1 MSNET
6 VTYSLEAVLTRIEG
20 KIDNL
25 QKDVNQK
32 FDSFQ
37 KDVDQKFESL
47 QKDFNQKFDK
57 LDERLNKL
65 EVGQA
70 KLTEK
75 VEGIDNRL
83 KSVEGTQKNQVWTLI
98 ILLASAIATAG
109 WKVKVSAGVLG
120 LKFQSDNIAVY
131 WGEPGRVLSR
141 HRNSIRLEVGQDD
154 RVY

>member
-37 KDVDQKFESL
+37 KDVDQKFESLQKDFNQKFESL

-109 WKVKVSAGVLG
+109 WKVFFSG
-120 LKFQSDNIAVY
+120 N
-131 WGEPGRVLSR
+131 P
-141 HRNSIRLEVGQDD
+141 
-154 RVY
+154 

>member
-1 MSNET
+1 MGVDTMSNET

-20 KIDNL
+20 KIDSL

-32 FDSFQ
+32 FD
-37 KDVDQKFESL
+37 KI
-47 QKDFNQKFDK
+47 
-57 LDERLNKL
+57 DERLNKL

-109 WKVKVSAGVLG
+109 WKVFFSA
-120 LKFQSDNIAVY
+120 N
-131 WGEPGRVLSR
+131 P
-141 HRNSIRLEVGQDD
+141 
-154 RVY
+154 

>member
-32 FDSFQ
+32 FESLQ
-37 KDVDQKFESL
+37 KDVDQKFDTF
-47 QKDFNQKFDK
+47 QKDVNQKFDK
-57 LDERLNKL
+57 IDERLNKL

-98 ILLASAIATAG
+98 ILGAIAIATAG
-109 WKVKVSAGVLG
+109 WKVFFSG
-120 LKFQSDNIAVY
+120 N
-131 WGEPGRVLSR
+131 P
-141 HRNSIRLEVGQDD
+141 
-154 RVY
+154 

>member
-6 VTYSLEAVLTRIEG
+6 VTYSLETVLTRIEG
-20 KIDNL
+20 KIDTL

-32 FDSFQ
+32 FDTFQ
-37 KDVDQKFESL
+37 KDVDQKF
-47 QKDFNQKFDK
+47 DK
-57 LDERLNKL
+57 IDERLNKL

-98 ILLASAIATAG
+98 ILLASAIAVAFLTTFS
-109 WKVKVSAGVLG
+109 K
-120 LKFQSDNIAVY
+120 I
-131 WGEPGRVLSR
+131 
-141 HRNSIRLEVGQDD
+141 
-154 RVY
+154 

>member
-57 LDERLNKL
+57 IDERLNKL

-98 ILLASAIATAG
+98 ILLASAVAYGAAKPTATAG
-109 WKVKVSAGVLG
+109 WKVFFSG
-120 LKFQSDNIAVY
+120 N
-131 WGEPGRVLSR
+131 P
-141 HRNSIRLEVGQDD
+141 
-154 RVY
+154 

>member
-32 FDSFQ
+32 FDQ
-37 KDVDQKFESL
+37 I
-47 QKDFNQKFDK
+47 
-57 LDERLNKL
+57 DERLNKL

-98 ILLASAIATAG
+98 ILLASAIAVAFLTTFS
-109 WKVKVSAGVLG
+109 K
-120 LKFQSDNIAVY
+120 I
-131 WGEPGRVLSR
+131 
-141 HRNSIRLEVGQDD
+141 
-154 RVY
+154 

>member
-25 QKDVNQK
+25 QKDVT
-32 FDSFQ
+32 
-37 KDVDQKFESL
+37 
-47 QKDFNQKFDK
+47 QKFDK
-57 LDERLNKL
+57 IDERLNKL

-109 WKVKVSAGVLG
+109 WKVFFSG
-120 LKFQSDNIAVY
+120 N
-131 WGEPGRVLSR
+131 P
-141 HRNSIRLEVGQDD
+141 
-154 RVY
+154 

>member
-32 FDSFQ
+32 FDQ
-37 KDVDQKFESL
+37 I
-47 QKDFNQKFDK
+47 
-57 LDERLNKL
+57 DERLNKL

-109 WKVKVSAGVLG
+109 WKVFFSG
-120 LKFQSDNIAVY
+120 N
-131 WGEPGRVLSR
+131 P
-141 HRNSIRLEVGQDD
+141 
-154 RVY
+154 

>member
-1 MSNET
+1 MGVDTMSNET

-25 QKDVNQK
+25 QKDFNQK
-32 FDSFQ
+32 FESLQ
-37 KDVDQKFESL
+37 KDFNQKFESL

-98 ILLASAIATAG
+98 ILLASAVAYGAAKPTATAG
-109 WKVKVSAGVLG
+109 WKVFFSG
-120 LKFQSDNIAVY
+120 N
-131 WGEPGRVLSR
+131 P
-141 HRNSIRLEVGQDD
+141 
-154 RVY
+154 

>member
-1 MSNET
+1 MGVDTMSNET

-20 KIDNL
+20 KIDSL
-25 QKDVNQK
+25 QKDVDQK

-57 LDERLNKL
+57 IDERLNKL

-109 WKVKVSAGVLG
+109 WKVFFSA
-120 LKFQSDNIAVY
+120 N
-131 WGEPGRVLSR
+131 P
-141 HRNSIRLEVGQDD
+141 
-154 RVY
+154 

>member
-1 MSNET
+1 MGVDTMSNET

-25 QKDVNQK
+25 QKD
-32 FDSFQ
+32 
-37 KDVDQKFESL
+37 
-47 QKDFNQKFDK
+47 FNQKFDK
-57 LDERLNKL
+57 IDERLNKL

-109 WKVKVSAGVLG
+109 WKVFFSG
-120 LKFQSDNIAVY
+120 N
-131 WGEPGRVLSR
+131 P
-141 HRNSIRLEVGQDD
+141 
-154 RVY
+154 

>member
-1 MSNET
+1 MGVDTMSNET

-25 QKDVNQK
+25 QKDVDQKFETLQKDFNQK

-37 KDVDQKFESL
+37 KDVDQKF
-47 QKDFNQKFDK
+47 DK
-57 LDERLNKL
+57 IDERLNKL

-109 WKVKVSAGVLG
+109 WKVFFSG
-120 LKFQSDNIAVY
+120 N
-131 WGEPGRVLSR
+131 P
-141 HRNSIRLEVGQDD
+141 
-154 RVY
+154 

>member
-1 MSNET
+1 MGVDTMSNET

-57 LDERLNKL
+57 IDERLNKL

-109 WKVKVSAGVLG
+109 WKVFFSG
-120 LKFQSDNIAVY
+120 N
-131 WGEPGRVLSR
+131 P
-141 HRNSIRLEVGQDD
+141 
-154 RVY
+154 

>member
-25 QKDVNQK
+25 QKDVDQKFETLQKDFNQK

-37 KDVDQKFESL
+37 KDVDQKF
-47 QKDFNQKFDK
+47 DK
-57 LDERLNKL
+57 IDERLNKL

-98 ILLASAIATAG
+98 ILLASAIAAAG
-109 WKVKVSAGVLG
+109 WKVFFSG
-120 LKFQSDNIAVY
+120 N
-131 WGEPGRVLSR
+131 P
-141 HRNSIRLEVGQDD
+141 
-154 RVY
+154 